1 MYICSLFASWLIVNI
16 YCIFMRNRHFFLI
29 AILSMFCSGLTL
41 SAQTLI
47 FVSSSAS
54 NDNGDGLTWGT
65 AKRNISAGITAAGT
79 SGVVC
84 VKAGTYNIN
93 DELTIPAGVEVKGGY
108 QQSSEGTDTSLR
120 RLPGANLHWNDET
133 WCTILQGD
141 FHHRVATVLGILD
154 GCVVSVGFTSSIG
167 GGLLIDGGTARYC
180 VLKECEAVDENEHSA
195 EGGGAYIRN
204 NGVLI
209 NSVVTQ
215 CRADNG
221 VAVAGEDGS
230 LINNTITRNSPVH
243 CGYVVDVDG
252 NYYNT
257 VFIGT
262 QCWMRENLRT
272 THFADSTP
280 ITLAY
285 SATNDYPCYY
295 KNNSLSE
302 ELSLYGYQYN
312 WSAVMNGATSTDAAP
327 SGVQGICP
335 DGWHVP
341 SRSEWNTLV
350 GYVSSQRRY
359 KCPNNENSYSKSL
372 ASKTGWNY
380 TYNSCTPGQSSS
392 ENNATQFNAIPTG
405 AFSGTGFNN
414 VGSQANFWTA
424 TDNNYGSGIFRY
436 IRYDQGGMD
445 ENSESYSTGYAV
457 RCVKD

>member
-1 MYICSLFASWLIVNI
+1 
-16 YCIFMRNRHFFLI
+16 MRNGH
-29 AILSMFCSGLTL
+29 ILRLFSVILLFCSGLAL
-41 SAQTLI
+41 SAQTII
-47 FVSSSAS
+47 FVSAQAP
-54 NDNGDGLTWGT
+54 NDNGNGLTWET
-65 AKRNISAGITAAGT
+65 AKRSVNSGVTAAGT
-79 SGVVC
+79 SGGGVVC
-84 VKAGTYNIN
+84 VKTGTYDIN
-93 DELTIPAGVEVKGGY
+93 EELSIPAGVTLKGGY
-108 QQSSEGTDTSLR
+108 QQEAQGTDTSLR
-120 RLPGANLHWNDET
+120 RLPGANIHWNDDS
-133 WCTILQGD
+133 WCTILKGTLQ
-141 FHHRVATVLGILD
+141 HRVATVNGVID
-154 GCVVSVGFTSSIG
+154 GCVVTIGFTTTVG
-167 GGLLIDGGTARYC
+167 GGLLLDGGTARYC
-180 VLKECEAVDENEHSA
+180 VVKECEAVDETEHKA

-280 ITLAY
+280 ITQAY

-295 KNNSLSE
+295 KNSSLSE
-302 ELSLYGYQYN
+302 ELSLYGFQYN
-312 WSAVMNGATSTDAAP
+312 KSAVMHGATSSDEVP

-341 SRSEWNTLV
+341 SRSEWNVMT

-359 KCPNNENSYSKSL
+359 KCPGYENNYSKSL
-372 ASKTGWNY
+372 AAKTGWNY
-380 TYNSCTPGQSSS
+380 TYNNCTPGQNSSD
-392 ENNATQFNAIPTG
+392 NNATQFTAIPTG
-405 AFSGTGFNN
+405 YFSG
-414 VGSQANFWTA
+414 SQYYNSSYRAYFWTA
-424 TDNNYGSGIFRY
+424 TDNDYGNGIYRS
-436 IRYDQGGMD
+436 IGHDQGGVD
-445 ENSESYSTGYAV
+445 ESSESYSTGYSV